1 MVGQI
6 FFDEVQASFNLR
18 QPKREKP
25 TNIYLVVRINN
36 KQVKLATGVKVY
48 PEHWNVK
55 KQMAYVSVRLT
66 ELDNINNTI
75 TNDKLAEFRASFLEY
90 KRYLCEHPDELIN
103 NLELLRKYI
112 YKNKAMTNS
121 GIIKPLSWFKEH
133 ITKKSAKTAR
143 SEMDNFKTFC
153 QFLIDN
159 DIELNDFSQINYEL
173 LIKYE
178 TYLKDKSKKLTKAT
192 LINKISLILILV
204 NAAADEDLLDKGKQ
218 GLNKYKKPKSK
229 LDDNGKVIIED
240 AEIDAIYKAE
250 VDTIRQEQVR
260 DLFVL
265 ACLIGQ
271 RISDIKGMK
280 CRINNGITEI
290 WSKKTSTYTPISL
303 YDDRIL
309 EIFKKYNDEL
319 PEFTTGVFNSLIKKI
334 AKTAGLTYEVEIP
347 KEMAWDEIIREVKP
361 KCDVISS
368 HAGRRTLTTT
378 LMGCE
383 GLNEQ
388 DIIAVTG
395 HRDTRM
401 LAQYDRRSK
410 QQKVVKAGKAL
421 ANMKLKGESS
431 VEKATAPTLSK
442 AKKKLKVLDYLLAED
457 TLLRLQ
463 KLQDNGINI
472 YDLPE
477 IKKVM
482 DTIKDVKRIDE
493 VRLFLDGIDKK
504 LLYTRVNMLEPIIY
518 KMARHNCD
526 FTLYQLFQ
534 QKVVE
539 LGLSDKINRIIDH
552 DLLDEFWAMDYA
564 DKDLESLKGVED
576 KL

>member
-1 MVGQI
+1 MDGQI
-6 FFDEVQASFNLR
+6 FFDEVKANFNLR

-36 KQVKLATGVKVY
+36 KQLKLATGVKVY

-55 KQMAYVSVRLT
+55 KQEAYISVRLS

-75 TNDKLAEFRASFLEY
+75 VNEKLAEFRTSFLEY
-90 KRYLCEHPDELIN
+90 KRYLCEHPKKLN
-103 NLELLRKYI
+103 NKVELLKKYI
-112 YKNKAMTNS
+112 YKDRFMEKSNT
-121 GIIKPLSWFKEH
+121 IKPLDWFRTH
-133 ITKKSAKTAR
+133 ISKKAEKTAR
-143 SEMDNFKTFC
+143 AEMDDFKTFC
-153 QFLIDN
+153 QFLADN
-159 DIELNDFSQINYEL
+159 NIELNNFSQIDYDLLMQYEAF
-173 LIKYE
+173 
-178 TYLKDKSKKLTKAT
+178 LKDKSKKLTKAT
-192 LINKISLILILV
+192 LINKMSLLLILI
-204 NAAADEDLLDKGKQ
+204 NAADAEGLLDKREQ
-218 GLNKYKKPKSK
+218 GLNKYKKPKKK

-240 AEIDAIYKAE
+240 EEIDAIYKAE
-250 VDTIRQEQVR
+250 VHTERQEQVR

-280 CRINNGITEI
+280 CRINNGIIEI

-309 EIFKKYNDEL
+309 EIFRKYDNEL
-319 PEFTTGVFNSLIKKI
+319 PVMNTGVFNSLIKDI
-334 AKTAGLTYEVEIP
+334 AKRAGLTYEIEIP

-361 KCDVISS
+361 KYEAISS

-421 ANMKLKGESS
+421 AKMK
-431 VEKATAPTLSK
+431 EKDTPPSIINKSK
-442 AKKKLKVLDYLLAED
+442 KRVKLLEYLLAED

-463 KLQDNGINI
+463 KLHDEGINI

-477 IKKVM
+477 TKKAINI
-482 DTIKDVKRIDE
+482 IKDTKRIDE
-493 VRLFLDGIDKK
+493 VKTFLEGIDKGQ
-504 LLYTRVNMLEPIIY
+504 LYERINVLGPIVY
-518 KMARHNCD
+518 KIAKYFFD
-526 FTLYQLFQ
+526 FTLYQIFQ

-539 LGLSDKINRIIDH
+539 LGLSEKIKEVIDQ
-552 DLLDEFWAMDYA
+552 DLLNELWAMDYT
-564 DKDLESLKGVED
+564 DRELDVSKDTEREF
-576 KL
+576 